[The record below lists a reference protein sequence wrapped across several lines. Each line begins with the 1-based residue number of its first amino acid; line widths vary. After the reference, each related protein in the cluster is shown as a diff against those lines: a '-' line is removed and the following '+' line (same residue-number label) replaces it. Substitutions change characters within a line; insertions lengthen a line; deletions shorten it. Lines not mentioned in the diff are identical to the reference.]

1 MIMFGVGEVTAL
13 FDGTIAVGGCRRQ
26 GIVSGES
33 VETWNITLQNMREKK
48 DPGTSVSNE
57 DLYGPEIYLAFK
69 NELSIDVLIH
79 QLTELKER
87 MRGKK

>member
-26 GIVSGES
+26 WIVRGES
-33 VETWNITLQNMREKK
+33 VEIWNITLQNIREKK
-48 DPGTSVSNE
+48 DPGTSVSSE
-57 DLYGPEIYLAFK
+57 DLYGPEIYLAFE

-87 MRGKK
+87 MRGNK